1 MSYPMSDSDQK
12 ILLGVSI
19 ITTYVGGVFFI
30 LGTVGNVMNIM
41 VFTCLK
47 TYRSLV
53 TSTFL
58 SVTAFTGQIYLTV
71 SLGFGAISKWINYD
85 IPSRSSAICKFTL
98 YIRNVSILVS
108 LTCLC
113 LSSIDRYLMTSR
125 SAQRRELMTLK
136 RGRLLICIW
145 IVIWLCAGIPHA
157 IYSLDFALYDL
168 CIPSLDFATTTT
180 YLNLVFTIIL
190 PITILLVFGFLT
202 WKNLGHIRLTSIN
215 LQVCRHLSMIYILSI
230 ICR

>member
-12 ILLGVSI
+12 ILFATSI

-53 TSTFL
+53 TSSFL
-58 SVTAFTGQIYLTV
+58 AVTAFTGQIYLTV
-71 SLGFGAISKWINYD
+71 SLGIGAISKWINYD
-85 IPSRSSAICKFTL
+85 IPSRSSTICKITL
-98 YIRNVSILVS
+98 YLRNISILIS

-125 SAQRRELMTLK
+125 SARRRELMTLK

-157 IYSLDFALYDL
+157 LYFLDFALLNL
-168 CIPSLDFATTTT
+168 CFASPSFGIIAT

-190 PITILLVFGFLT
+190 RITILL
-202 WKNLGHIRLTSIN
+202 
-215 LQVCRHLSMIYILSI
+215 
-230 ICR
+230 